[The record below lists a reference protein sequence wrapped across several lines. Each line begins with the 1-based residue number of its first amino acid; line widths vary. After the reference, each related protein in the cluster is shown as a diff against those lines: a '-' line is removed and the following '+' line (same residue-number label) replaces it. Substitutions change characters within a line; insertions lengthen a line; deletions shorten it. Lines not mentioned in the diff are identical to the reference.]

1 MNEAKIIESSD
12 SSSTPLG
19 AGGYRVAFKMQLFQ
33 GFEAEYKKRHDELW
47 PDLEA
52 LLKATGISE
61 YSIFL
66 DETTNS
72 LFGVLKAEDPKAL
85 DDLPSHAVMQKWWA
99 YMGDIMA
106 SNPDNSPVSVP
117 LKEVFYMP

>member
-1 MNEAKIIESSD
+1 M
-12 SSSTPLG
+12 
-19 AGGYRVAFKMQLFQ
+19 YRIAFKMQLFR

-47 PDLEA
+47 PELHA
-52 LLKATGISE
+52 LLKETGISE

-85 DDLPSHAVMQKWWA
+85 DNLPAHPVMQKWWA
-99 YMGDIMA
+99 FMGDIMA